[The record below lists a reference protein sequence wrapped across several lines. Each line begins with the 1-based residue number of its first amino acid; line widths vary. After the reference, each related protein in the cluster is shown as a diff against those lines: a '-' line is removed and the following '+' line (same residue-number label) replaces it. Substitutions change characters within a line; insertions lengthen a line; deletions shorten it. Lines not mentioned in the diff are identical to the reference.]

1 MDFNLQFKR
10 ECLKYK
16 ALKMTFGPLLLQ
28 KYEIFQKRRETL
40 PKWLWKFII
49 WKEKDLICT
58 DILFSM
64 AQYTKTEGRNTCMFK
79 VDYIIGLLPLLGR
92 RPPTSCLHTTRSC
105 AVFSPVLSR
114 TFNICLQ
121 IPSPA
126 ITWFTSF
133 PFYLGVPCNSKV
145 SLNSKSLQLNN
156 MNCPSFNSFIM
167 PIVI

>member
-1 MDFNLQFKR
+1 MQLDLVAFLTSFSCVFNNYFS
-10 ECLKYK
+10 CLHNYV
-16 ALKMTFGPLLLQ
+16 AYLACLRRHATTVINSILTYLGLLL
-28 KYEIFQKRRETL
+28 
-40 PKWLWKFII
+40 
-49 WKEKDLICT
+49 
-58 DILFSM
+58 
-64 AQYTKTEGRNTCMFK
+64 
-79 VDYIIGLLPLLGR
+79 LLGH

-145 SLNSKSLQLNN
+145 SLNSKSLN
-156 MNCPSFNSFIM
+156 
-167 PIVI
+167 